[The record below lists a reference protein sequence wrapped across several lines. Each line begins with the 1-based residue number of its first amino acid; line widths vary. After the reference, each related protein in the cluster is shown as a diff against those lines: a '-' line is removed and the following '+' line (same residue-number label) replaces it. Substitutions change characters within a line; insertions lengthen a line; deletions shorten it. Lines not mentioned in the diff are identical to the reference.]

1 MKNAWRGIAAI
12 VRKDLTVELRT
23 RETLSTSFV
32 FALLVVV
39 IFNFAFELRVDN
51 AAELAPGVLWV
62 AFTFAGILALNHSMV
77 QERESGCMEGL
88 MLAPVER
95 SVIYLGKFV
104 ANSLYML
111 LSEAA
116 VLPLFAVLFGVNVA
130 IPLLWLV
137 ILLGTLGFS
146 AAGTLF
152 STMTVSTRAREA
164 LLPLLLFPATVPIL
178 IAATKSTG
186 LLLDRR
192 PVSEVYLWIRLLLA
206 VDTITLVVA
215 ILGFDYVLEE

>member
-12 VRKDLTVELRT
+12 VRKDLLTELRT

-32 FALLVVV
+32 FALLIVV

-51 AAELAPGVLWV
+51 ATELAPGVLWV
-62 AFTFAGILALNHSMV
+62 AFTFAGILALNRSMV

-88 MLAPVER
+88 LLAPVDR
-95 SVIYLGKFV
+95 TVIYFGKFV

-111 LSEAA
+111 ISELA
-116 VLPLFAVLFGVNVA
+116 VLPLFAVLFDVSVFV
-130 IPLLWLV
+130 PLLWLV

-152 STMTVSTRAREA
+152 SAMTVSTRAREA
-164 LLPLLLFPATVPIL
+164 LLPLLLFPATVPIF
-178 IAATKSTG
+178 IAATRSTG
-186 LLLDRR
+186 LLLDQR
-192 PVSEVYLWIRLLLA
+192 PLSEVYSWIRLLLA
-206 VDTITLVVA
+206 VDVITLAVA
-215 ILGFDYVLEE
+215 VLGFEYVIEE

>member
-23 RETLSTSFV
+23 RETLGSSFV

-51 AAELAPGVLWV
+51 ATELAPGVLWV

-186 LLLDRR
+186 LLLDQR
-192 PVSEVYLWIRLLLA
+192 PVSEVYSWIRLLLA
-206 VDTITLVVA
+206 VDAITLVVA